1 MIYNINN
8 SVLSLKVKH
17 CMFSMLELA
26 ALESSLEVELAEVE
40 AVGLL
45 HLVVSVEVE
54 EAELELEEEL
64 ELGTVL
70 ECDGSTLVSLSG
82 KYLTQGP

>member
-26 ALESSLEVELAEVE
+26 ALVEWTVFTTATALAVNG
-40 AVGLL
+40 AAQCPFDYGV
-45 HLVVSVEVE
+45 
-54 EAELELEEEL
+54 
-64 ELGTVL
+64 
-70 ECDGSTLVSLSG
+70 
-82 KYLTQGP
+82 

>member
-17 CMFSMLELA
+17 CMFSMLELV

-54 EAELELEEEL
+54 EGCTTEVHLLRAVNEEVQDLLLKATAAACHNE
-64 ELGTVL
+64 
-70 ECDGSTLVSLSG
+70 
-82 KYLTQGP
+82 